1 MSFCRIMYL
10 AHPFRMSVD
19 FKLQMNKRNKIILLI
34 SGMTLS
40 FIVLLLIAFY
50 QPDIPVDQVKEKYAN
65 SSSQFISLGGM
76 DVHFRDEGPSTDT
89 VPLVLLHGT
98 SSSLLT
104 WDACAKEWIKDH
116 RVIRMDLPG
125 FGLTG
130 PNPEQDYSIKNY
142 VAFLNSF
149 LRERNVTQ
157 CYLAGNS
164 LGGLIAFHFAA
175 TYPDHVKKVILIDPA
190 GYPIHNA
197 KGSLAFTLGKIPVL
211 KNLLTII
218 TPISIVRKSLEDAYG
233 NKSLVSDELVQQY
246 RDMAC
251 REGNRNA
258 LLIRLQNDQ
267 SGDTT
272 LISKLAMP
280 SLVIWGALDQLIPV
294 DNAYKFQ
301 RDLLVDTLTIL
312 ENVGHVPMEET
323 PELVIPIINKF
334 IKHP

>member
-1 MSFCRIMYL
+1 MKKKFIL
-10 AHPFRMSVD
+10 FG
-19 FKLQMNKRNKIILLI
+19 LGIIL
-34 SGMTLS
+34 
-40 FIVLLLIAFY
+40 FFFVVLLTAFY
-50 QPDIPVDQVKEKYAN
+50 QPDIPVDQLKEKYAN
-65 SSSQFISLGGM
+65 GSSQFIPLAGM
-76 DVHFRDEGPSTDT
+76 NVHFRDEGPSADT
-89 VPLVLLHGT
+89 IPLVLLHGT

-104 WDACAKEWIKDH
+104 WDACSKEWIKDH

-130 PNPEQDYSIKNY
+130 PNPEQDYSIESY
-142 VAFLNSF
+142 VEFLNSF
-149 LRERNVTQ
+149 LQERNVTQ

-164 LGGLIAFHFAA
+164 LGGLIAFYFAA
-175 TYPDHVKKVILIDPA
+175 TYPDQVKKVILIDPA

-233 NKSLVSDELVQQY
+233 NKSLVSDELVEQY

-251 REGNRNA
+251 REGNRKA
-258 LLIRLQNDQ
+258 LLVRLQNDQ

-272 LISKLAMP
+272 LVNKLTMP
-280 SLVIWGALDQLIPV
+280 TLVIWGTLDQLIPV

-301 RDLLVDTLTIL
+301 RDLPVDTLAVL
-312 ENVGHVPMEET
+312 QHVGHVPMEET
-323 PELVIPIINKF
+323 PELVIPIVNKF
-334 IKHP
+334 IKHW

>member
-1 MSFCRIMYL
+1 MKKRYKLILFTLGMILFFMVLFL
-10 AHPFRMSVD
+10 A
-19 FKLQMNKRNKIILLI
+19 
-34 SGMTLS
+34 
-40 FIVLLLIAFY
+40 AFY
-50 QPDIPVDQVKEKYAN
+50 QPDIPVDQLKEKYAN

-76 DVHFRDEGPSTDT
+76 DVHFRDEGPTADT
-89 VPLVLLHGT
+89 LPLVLLHGT

-104 WDACAKEWIKDH
+104 WDACSKEWIKDH

-149 LRERNVTQ
+149 LQERNVTQ

-175 TYPDHVKKVILIDPA
+175 IYPEKVKKVILIDPA

-197 KGSLAFTLGKIPVL
+197 KGSLAFTLGRIPVL
-211 KNLLTII
+211 KNILTII

-233 NKSLVSDELVQQY
+233 NKSLVNNDLVEQY

-251 REGNRNA
+251 REGNRKA

-267 SGDTT
+267 SGDTA
-272 LISKLAMP
+272 LLSKLTMP
-280 SLVIWGALDQLIPV
+280 TLVIWGASDQLIPV

-301 RDLLVDTLTIL
+301 RDLPADTLAIL
-312 ENVGHVPMEET
+312 QNVGHVPMEET
-323 PELVIPIINKF
+323 PELVIPLVKKF
-334 IKHP
+334 IKYK